1 MLGVNQNPAALVW
14 KENLPDSSAH
24 LLRSI
29 EFTAWDGTVTMEEYV
44 SRFAFGGGL
53 GMKGFAGEM
62 GIETMEL
69 VRKSYADSIGKV
81 LIGAFG
87 KPIDLA

>member
-1 MLGVNQNPAALVW
+1 
-14 KENLPDSSAH
+14 
-24 LLRSI
+24 
-29 EFTAWDGTVTMEEYV
+29 
-44 SRFAFGGGL
+44 
-53 GMKGFAGEM
+53 MKGFAGEM